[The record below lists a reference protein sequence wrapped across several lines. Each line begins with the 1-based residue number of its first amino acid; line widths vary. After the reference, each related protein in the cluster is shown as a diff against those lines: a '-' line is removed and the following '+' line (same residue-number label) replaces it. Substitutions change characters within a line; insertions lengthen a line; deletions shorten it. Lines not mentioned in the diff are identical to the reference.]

1 VETTLRNEP
10 NEAVGE
16 MEAVLRNEP
25 KAAGGVEA
33 VLRNEIKEADAGC
46 RAFCETNP
54 ARRWAG

>member
-1 VETTLRNEP
+1 
-10 NEAVGE
+10 VGE